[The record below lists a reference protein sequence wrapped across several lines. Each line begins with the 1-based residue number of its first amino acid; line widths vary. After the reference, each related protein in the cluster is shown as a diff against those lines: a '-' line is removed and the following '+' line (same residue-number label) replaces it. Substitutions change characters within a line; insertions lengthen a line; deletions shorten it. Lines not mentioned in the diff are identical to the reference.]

1 MELVN
6 RFSPQQLGKA
16 NNEWLLQHALHQ
28 LNLLQKAA
36 LPHLP

>member
-6 RFSPQQLGKA
+6 QFSPQQLGKA
-16 NNEWLLQHALHQ
+16 SNEGLLQHALHQ